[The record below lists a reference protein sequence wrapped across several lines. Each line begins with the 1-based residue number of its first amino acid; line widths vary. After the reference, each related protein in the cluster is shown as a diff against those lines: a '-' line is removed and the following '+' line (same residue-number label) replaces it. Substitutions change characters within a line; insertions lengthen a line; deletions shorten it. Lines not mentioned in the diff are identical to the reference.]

1 MSGSA
6 NRRVPVLLGLLL
18 VLTTCQH
25 ALAGQLPPARKERP
39 IAHIRYNGDMAGLLA
54 KLAREFGVNIGL
66 EVYPWQP
73 TIPVKVELSEP
84 TITDILNA
92 VVGSAP
98 GYRWREAEGAF
109 EVSPESG
116 GCPLLDTRI
125 EEFQVSGVTQA
136 EAVEQLMNLPE
147 VQAGMSALNLRYQSR
162 DGRPTRQ
169 AGEKF
174 SMSVKGVSLRQAL
187 HQIAERSG
195 GRFWG
200 FGRHGGQRDGEVIT
214 LRTPDRW

>member
-18 VLTTCQH
+18 VLTTCPYGR
-25 ALAGQLPPARKERP
+25 ARQLPPARKERP
-39 IAHIRYNGDMAGLLA
+39 IGHIRYNGDMAGLLA
-54 KLAREFGVNIGL
+54 KLAQEFEVNIGL
-66 EVYPWQP
+66 ELYPWQP
-73 TIPVKVELSEP
+73 TIPVKVELSDP
-84 TITDILNA
+84 TLADVLNA

-98 GYRWREAEGAF
+98 GYRWRETEGAF

-147 VQAGMSALNLRYQSR
+147 VQAGMSALSLRYQSR
-162 DGRPTRQ
+162 DSRPAKQ

-174 SMSVKGVSLRQAL
+174 SMSVKGVSLRQVL
-187 HQIAERSG
+187 HQIAGSSG